1 MNMKAIPPLVGA
13 VHRTA
18 RVVWF
23 VTSTV
28 LLSNLAIALNTSP
41 DESAAITKTALDYIE
56 GWYAGDDARMEH
68 ALHPELAKWM
78 ISIDPKT
85 GTANSI
91 TWGRWRLS
99 NVRATA
105 AERRR
110 RQISN

>member
-23 VTSTV
+23 ATSTV

-56 GWYAGDDARMEH
+56 GWYAGDDARMERV
-68 ALHPELAKWM
+68 LHPEL
-78 ISIDPKT
+78 
-85 GTANSI
+85 G
-91 TWGRWRLS
+91 
-99 NVRATA
+99 
-105 AERRR
+105 
-110 RQISN
+110 